1 MNSVTEDEIWQHIG
15 TASYFDPEEL
25 YSAREF
31 YRDTINAFYGK
42 QQYLFNPP
50 WESLADKFQFREAE
64 LTLVNGVNGHGKTE
78 VVGHMARGGNA
89 SGV

>member
-1 MNSVTEDEIWQHIG
+1 
-15 TASYFDPEEL
+15 L

-31 YRDTINAFYGK
+31 YQDTINAFYGK

-50 WESLADKFQFREAE
+50 WETLAYNFQFREAE

-78 VVGHMARGGNA
+78 VVGHMALEAMRQGIKT
-89 SGV
+89 